1 MKFIA
6 ENIARIYS
14 TLPPGTTLVAVS
26 KFHPAQAVME
36 AYEAGQRIFGESR
49 AAELQAKASSLPNDI
64 CWHFIGHLQTNKIKQ
79 VLPYAALIQSVDSER
94 LLRAIDSEARRL
106 GMTAGVLLQ
115 VHVAAEETK
124 FGFLPDELIHI
135 ASTVVPELSN
145 VKVHGI
151 MGMATNTTDKQR
163 IASDFSEIA
172 RCSRMLR
179 QQLPDATEISIGMSH
194 DYPLALE
201 QGSTIVRIGTSIF
214 GERTH
219 L

>member
-1 MKFIA
+1 MKSIA
-6 ENIARIYS
+6 ANIAHINS

-49 AAELQAKASSLPNDI
+49 AAELQAKASSLPDDI

-106 GMTAGVLLQ
+106 GLTARVLLQ

-124 FGFLPDELIHI
+124 FGFRLDELTHI
-135 ASTVVPELSN
+135 AATVVPELPN
-145 VKVHGI
+145 VKVLGI

-163 IASDFSEIA
+163 IASDFSEIT

-179 QQLPDATEISIGMSH
+179 QLLPDATEISMGMSH

-214 GERTH
+214 GERTY